1 MKRCIIC
8 REERSSFSDEHVIPK
23 ALGGF
28 YHVHSVCKSCNSHL
42 GAKVDSKLVNH
53 KFAEFQRM
61 SDGLK
66 GRSGQL
72 PNPFSGTYTQLSD
85 EDKEDKPVKVRLDE
99 NGKFVPYLIPK
110 ISHTSEEDG
119 TKIITVSIDASDDLD
134 SILTKISKRLK
145 IPVSQMLSSGEIRT
159 VSEHAPIRGRLVIDI
174 REFKIGLLK
183 MAYEFAIDCLPDYYE
198 DNMAK
203 DISEILKDARYEEVE
218 KYVNIG
224 NGFDH
229 SLFDLFSDYIDIEN
243 NRHYLVLVGS
253 SVEGVL
259 RCFVHLHG
267 MFSIGVIL
275 STTRQVGEFIVG
287 INDIDKRE
295 FRKLRQGQI
304 AEEVYGTPEII
315 FQYHFETY
323 DEMLT
328 FQRHELSK
336 DFYFYTEN
344 NRHPAFDKFGN
355 RKNGFVEDEVLKSG
369 ESLGAYEQMRGGG
382 FSQTIAL
389 NENEDVYVKI
399 MPSEM
404 LIRVVAVRY
413 EYSRRAKL

>member
-1 MKRCIIC
+1 
-8 REERSSFSDEHVIPK
+8 
-23 ALGGF
+23 
-28 YHVHSVCKSCNSHL
+28 
-42 GAKVDSKLVNH
+42 
-53 KFAEFQRM
+53 
-61 SDGLK
+61 
-66 GRSGQL
+66 
-72 PNPFSGTYTQLSD
+72 
-85 EDKEDKPVKVRLDE
+85 
-99 NGKFVPYLIPK
+99 
-110 ISHTSEEDG
+110 
-119 TKIITVSIDASDDLD
+119 
-134 SILTKISKRLK
+134 
-145 IPVSQMLSSGEIRT
+145 
-159 VSEHAPIRGRLVIDI
+159 
-174 REFKIGLLK
+174 
-183 MAYEFAIDCLPDYYE
+183 MAYEFAIDCLPDYFE
-198 DNMAK
+198 DDMAK
-203 DISEILKDARYEEVE
+203 DISEILRDAKYEEVE
-218 KYVNIG
+218 QYANVG

-229 SLFDLFSDYIDIEN
+229 SLFDIFSDYIDIKN

-259 RCFVHLHG
+259 MSFVHLYG
-267 MFSIGVIL
+267 MFSLGVTL
-275 STTRQVGEFIVG
+275 STNWHVDEFIVG
-287 INDIDKRE
+287 VNDIDKRE
-295 FRKLRQGQI
+295 FRKLRQDQI
-304 AEEVYGTPEII
+304 AEEVYGIPEIR

-323 DEMLT
+323 AEMLT